1 MVLFQRV
8 KTVYIVAI
16 ALSGL
21 PAAFFYSS
29 GVFHGVAGSE
39 NRSRRMA
46 VSEAVMTCGSF
57 VGAALG
63 GTLYQA
69 KGMPVTFA
77 AAAGVL
83 LSGTAAVFITSGL
96 FDSDKLKK
104 KESAI

>member
-1 MVLFQRV
+1 MVYL
-8 KTVYIVAI
+8 VAI

-21 PAAFFYSS
+21 PSAFFYSA

-46 VSEAVMTCGSF
+46 ISEAMMTFGLF

-63 GTLYQA
+63 GALYQA

-77 AAAGVL
+77 AAAGIL
-83 LSGTAAVFITSGL
+83 LLGTAAVFITSHM
-96 FDSDKLKK
+96 FDSDKIKR